1 MHLHED
7 VLKGYWNQF
16 KGAIQSEWGHL
27 TDEDLTRV
35 AGDTTIL
42 YGVLQE
48 KYGLSI
54 EQARDRV
61 DEVVERYDD
70 LQARGEWA
78 QLKGKL
84 KELWGDLTDDELEKA
99 QGRRTFLAGLIAEK
113 YGQSRAQA
121 WTKIDQLLAKA

>member
-27 TDEDLTRV
+27 TDDDLSKIG
-35 AGDTTIL
+35 GDATML
-42 YGVLQE
+42 YGMLQE
-48 KYGLSI
+48 KYGLSV
-54 EQARDRV
+54 EQARDQV
-61 DEVVERYDD
+61 DKIVHQYDD
-70 LQARGEWA
+70 LQLRGEWT

-84 KELWGDLTDDELEKA
+84 QELWGDLTDDELEKA
-99 QGRRTFLAGLIAEK
+99 HGRRTVLAGLLAEK

-121 WTKIDQLLAKA
+121 WRKIDQLLAKA